1 MPRTTAL
8 LTGTLVTVGLLLGLW
23 WLQGIRSPSEPP
35 VINPTLAGKA
45 FRENAGVR
53 REPILPMPET
63 LNLDEAKVQ
72 LGRQL
77 FHDGRLS
84 RDGSVSCA
92 SCHDLRHGG
101 VDGLS
106 RSVGVGGA
114 VGGIN
119 APSVLTA
126 ALNFRQFWDGRS
138 PTLEDQAAGPVHNP
152 IEMNAN
158 WDLVVPRLESDGDF
172 HRRFLAAFPEGINGN
187 TITQAI
193 AEFERS
199 LLTPSRFDR
208 WLRGED
214 RALSRD
220 ELAGYRLFKRH
231 GCIACHQGVNVGGNL
246 YQRFGIMRDPFSG
259 KASTNAADLGRY
271 NVTHKEE
278 DRFVFKVP
286 TLRNIALTAPYF
298 HDGSSRQLDDAVRVM
313 GWAQLG
319 VELPERDVELITLFL
334 GTLTGEAQP

>member
-1 MPRTTAL
+1 MQICSPDDRIFCAEL
-8 LTGTLVTVGLLLGLW
+8 MKRLHIGTGQRWCKEQIDCCAFSGIEYLVMVDH
-23 WLQGIRSPSEPP
+23 
-35 VINPTLAGKA
+35 V
-45 FRENAGVR
+45 RENQRKVTFLHVI
-53 REPILPMPET
+53 EVLP
-63 LNLDEAKVQ
+63 D
-72 LGRQL
+72 
-77 FHDGRLS
+77 
-84 RDGSVSCA
+84 
-92 SCHDLRHGG
+92 
-101 VDGLS
+101 
-106 RSVGVGGA
+106 
-114 VGGIN
+114 
-119 APSVLTA
+119 
-126 ALNFRQFWDGRS
+126 
-138 PTLEDQAAGPVHNP
+138 
-152 IEMNAN
+152 
-158 WDLVVPRLESDGDF
+158 
-172 HRRFLAAFPEGINGN
+172 
-187 TITQAI
+187 

-334 GTLTGEAQP
+334 GTLTGEAQQ

>member
-1 MPRTTAL
+1 MSKSFAL
-8 LTGTLVTVGLLLGLW
+8 SGVVVAVGLLIGLW
-23 WLQGIRSPSEPP
+23 LTLGAPPSPDGLE
-35 VINPTLAGKA
+35 INPTLAGKA
-45 FRENAGVR
+45 FRDNAGVR

-72 LGRQL
+72 VGRQL

-106 RSVGVGGA
+106 HSVGIGGS

-158 WDLVVPRLESDGDF
+158 WDLVIPRLEGDTDF
-172 HRRFLAAFPEGINGN
+172 RRKFVAAFPEGINGN

-208 WLRGED
+208 WLRGDD

-231 GCIACHQGVNVGGNL
+231 GCIACHQGVNIGGNL
-246 YQRFGIMRDPFSG
+246 YQRFGIMRDPFAG
-259 KASTNAADLGRY
+259 KEAMNSADLGRY

-298 HDGSSRQLDDAVRVM
+298 HDGSSRKLDDAVRIM

-319 VELPERDVELITLFL
+319 TELPEHDVELITLFL
-334 GTLTGEAQP
+334 NTLTGEAQP

>member
-1 MPRTTAL
+1 MPRIPL
-8 LTGTLVTVGLLLGLW
+8 LSGALVTGGLLLGLW
-23 WLQGIRSPSEPP
+23 LLPEISSPPTQNGT
-35 VINPTLAGKA
+35 NPTLAGKA
-45 FRENAGVR
+45 LRESAPLR
-53 REPILPMPET
+53 REPVLPMPE
-63 LNLDEAKVQ
+63 NLQLDAAKVK

-92 SCHDLRHGG
+92 SCHDLRRGG
-101 VDGLS
+101 VDGLA

-126 ALNFRQFWDGRS
+126 ALNFRQFWDGRAS
-138 PTLEDQAAGPVHNP
+138 TLEDQAAGPVHNP
-152 IEMNAN
+152 IEMNAS
-158 WDLVVPRLESDGDF
+158 WELVVPRLEADPEF
-172 HRRFLAAFPEGINGN
+172 RRDFLAAYPDGINGGN
-187 TITQAI
+187 ITRAI

-208 WLRGED
+208 WLRGDD

-231 GCIACHQGVNVGGNL
+231 GCIACHQGVNLGGNL
-246 YQRFGIMRDPFSG
+246 YQRFGVMRDPFPNKQGLTS
-259 KASTNAADLGRY
+259 ADLGRY
-271 NVTHKEE
+271 NVTHKDE

-286 TLRNIALTAPYF
+286 TLRNIALSAPYF
-298 HDGSSRQLDDAVRVM
+298 HDGSSRQLDEAVRIM

-319 VELPERDVELITLFL
+319 IALPEADVEQITLFL
-334 GTLTGEAQP
+334 HTLTGEKYQ